1 MGVSIMHMP
10 VYTAIVAS
18 IMMIMQIV
26 LMGMVIAQRAK
37 NEVDIGDGG
46 NDTMQKA
53 IRVHANLVENSPIFL
68 IGLALVEL
76 IVGST
81 LAVGILGAIFVVAR
95 ILHAIGLNMS
105 TGVTMGR
112 FVGTIGTMSA
122 TTGVGAYLLYLGLSE
137 L

>member
-1 MGVSIMHMP
+1 
-10 VYTAIVAS
+10 
-18 IMMIMQIV
+18 MQIV

-46 NDTMQKA
+46 NDAMQKA
-53 IRVHANLVENSPIFL
+53 IRVHANLVENAPIFL

-81 LAVGILGAIFVVAR
+81 LAVAILGGIFVVSR
-95 ILHAIGLNMS
+95 ILHAIGLSMS

-112 FVGTIGTMSA
+112 FVGTIGTMTA
-122 TTGVGAYLLYLGLSE
+122 TTGTAAYLGYLGLSE